1 MSDVFCRNDWLKQFV
16 AKELKYSRVEF
27 KQFKHR
33 KSSCCIFTAFLHQ
46 SPQHH
51 HHHVLYHLIR
61 VHILALYKI
70 PGFLMS
76 LFDPVLKFNP
86 TFLSPFR
93 SLSPPST
100 LPPFQFQWEKV
111 KVVCSGT
118 CAVCV
123 VRDPTTPVLALGDE
137 RGAETLEL
145 YAPRSSKT
153 GIQGIRHC
161 WVQINSHMCTH
172 PCAHTHTHSWIHAVS
187 HMNRL
192 FDSSPFKF

>member
-1 MSDVFCRNDWLKQFV
+1 M

-93 SLSPPST
+93 SLSPPLNTPILSVSMGKG
-100 LPPFQFQWEKV
+100 Q
-111 KVVCSGT
+111 G
-118 CAVCV
+118 CV
-123 VRDPTTPVLALGDE
+123 FR
-137 RGAETLEL
+137 
-145 YAPRSSKT
+145 
-153 GIQGIRHC
+153 
-161 WVQINSHMCTH
+161 HMCGVCGERPNYT
-172 PCAHTHTHSWIHAVS
+172 C
-187 HMNRL
+187 
-192 FDSSPFKF
+192 SSFGRREGGRDTGALRTTQL